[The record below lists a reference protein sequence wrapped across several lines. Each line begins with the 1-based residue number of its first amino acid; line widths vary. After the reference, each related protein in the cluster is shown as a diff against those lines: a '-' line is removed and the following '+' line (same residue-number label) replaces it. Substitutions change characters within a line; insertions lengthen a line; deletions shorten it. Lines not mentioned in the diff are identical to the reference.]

1 MADAELDFSALL
13 DEIEH
18 IGYDA
23 EEIARRAY
31 PLVKEY
37 AKKVE
42 KEWRANARRTARR
55 HGRHYPNSITSEQ
68 IFNASGP
75 EWEIGPDSA
84 KKQGSMGRG
93 FEFGSVKQPPHLD
106 GARATQAIEP
116 EFNAAVDKLVKEFL
130 A

>member
-13 DEIEH
+13 DEIEY
-18 IGYDA
+18 IEYEA

-31 PLVKEY
+31 PLVEEY

-42 KEWRANARRTARR
+42 KEWRANARKTAGR

-68 IFNASGP
+68 LYSTSGP
-75 EWEIGPDSA
+75 EWEIGPDRA

-93 FEFGSVKQPPHLD
+93 FEYGSVKQPPHLD
-106 GARATQAIEP
+106 GARAVEKVGP
-116 EFNAAVDKLVKEFL
+116 EFNAAVDKLMKDFL
-130 A
+130 